1 MKREN
6 VYTEIRKRHVT
17 ISTSLQVLQ
26 YLRPSTRVLTA
37 KYSSTDKEVLV
48 VCCSVLKKVSC
59 SVLKKVDRLNLESDI
74 GLHWKSLFL
83 YEFTHCKV
91 FFF

>member
-6 VYTEIRKRHVT
+6 VYTEIRKRHIT
-17 ISTSLQVLQ
+17 ISTSSQVLQ

-48 VCCSVLKKVSC
+48 VCC